1 MTAVSAESEVNYGP
15 LKNFIGTWVGDK
27 GVDLSPEPDGTEEN
41 IYTETMVF
49 TEAFELDNA
58 EEEALSAVHYTLKV
72 IRIDGGKVI
81 HQETGYWLWEQQ
93 TNKVI
98 HSLTIPR
105 GMSVLAGGTYE
116 DKADGNVEFNVEA
129 TIGESDWQIIQSPFM
144 HKKAKMTK
152 FDQQFILNENTLSY
166 SQTMM
171 LDIYSR
177 EFAHTDENV
186 LIKQA

>member
-1 MTAVSAESEVNYGP
+1 MTIENTVNYGP
-15 LKNFIGTWVGDK
+15 LTDFIGTWVGNK
-27 GVDLSPEPDGTEEN
+27 GTDLSPEPDATETN
-41 IYTETMVF
+41 LYTETMVF
-49 TEAFELDNA
+49 TEALELDNA
-58 EEEALSAVHYTLKV
+58 EEQSLSAVHYTLKV

-81 HQETGYWLWEQQ
+81 HQETGYWLWEQE

-116 DKADGNVEFNVEA
+116 NKADNSIEFNVEA

-144 HKKAKMTK
+144 HKKAKMTQ
-152 FDQQFILNENTLSY
+152 FDQQFVLNKNTLSY

-171 LDIYSR
+171 LDIYGR

-186 LIKQA
+186 LTKQA